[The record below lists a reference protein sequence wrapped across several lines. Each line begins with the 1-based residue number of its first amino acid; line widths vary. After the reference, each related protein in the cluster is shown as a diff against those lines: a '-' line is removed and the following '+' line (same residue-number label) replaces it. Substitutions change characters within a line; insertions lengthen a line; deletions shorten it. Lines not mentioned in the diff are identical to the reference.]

1 MSNGGMS
8 GLFSS
13 TAFQSV
19 HADDVS
25 SIVAEKT
32 NSPKAIISRVFVG
45 YQFVLAQYL
54 SASAM
59 ASLRGEPLFAL
70 SLVEPEDEEPHKILK
85 QV

>member
-1 MSNGGMS
+1 MRTSAMSNGGMS
-8 GLFSS
+8 GLFGS

-19 HADDVS
+19 HADVN

-32 NSPKAIISRVFVG
+32 NSPKAIISRVVVG

-59 ASLRGEPLFAL
+59 ASLRGVHTVICTYL
-70 SLVEPEDEEPHKILK
+70 D
-85 QV
+85 